1 MVWESQVYA
10 VPLALASS
18 ERLVWETRT
27 HPPPPP
33 QHLDPRPVSAC
44 GGGRPPAVWPP
55 GGPGGS
61 RATEWPCVSAA
72 GPWCS
77 RAAGG
82 PCGSPWTWGQTGAG
96 AALRR
101 GRRWSGRCSRGE
113 LGEARGNGFLSAL
126 KGHKRMRMMKTHRKT
141 FYITNSTSLY
151 SKMYFSTL
159 STNKTADD
167 VLLLWCSEWLLCFI

>member
-1 MVWESQVYA
+1 M
-10 VPLALASS
+10 
-18 ERLVWETRT
+18 
-27 HPPPPP
+27 
-33 QHLDPRPVSAC
+33 
-44 GGGRPPAVWPP
+44 
-55 GGPGGS
+55 
-61 RATEWPCVSAA
+61 SAA

-126 KGHKRMRMMKTHRKT
+126 KGHKRNEDEEDTQKN
-141 FYITNSTSLY
+141 FTNSTSLC

-167 VLLLWCSEWLLCFI
+167 ALLL

>member
-126 KGHKRMRMMKTHRKT
+126 KGHKRNEDDEDTHKNFLHYY
-141 FYITNSTSLY
+141 FYEFMF
-151 SKMYFSTL
+151 K
-159 STNKTADD
+159 D
-167 VLLLWCSEWLLCFI
+167 VF

>member
-1 MVWESQVYA
+1 M
-10 VPLALASS
+10 
-18 ERLVWETRT
+18 
-27 HPPPPP
+27 
-33 QHLDPRPVSAC
+33 
-44 GGGRPPAVWPP
+44 
-55 GGPGGS
+55 
-61 RATEWPCVSAA
+61 SAA

-126 KGHKRMRMMKTHRKT
+126 KGHKRMMMMKTHRKT
-141 FYITNSTSLY
+141 LLILRVYVQRCILVPYQQARQQMMRYFY
-151 SKMYFSTL
+151 
-159 STNKTADD
+159 D
-167 VLLLWCSEWLLCFI
+167 VQNDFCVLFKCAFYL